1 MTEDEMVGWYH
12 RLNGHESEQMLGDGE
27 GQGRPGMLQSMGSQ
41 RVGHDLVTENKYFS
55 ISRPL
60 REAWRGSNPEI
71 RCSGSFIL
79 EALTCLNILNSHYP
93 HTVQG
98 H

>member
-41 RVGHDLVTENKYFS
+41 RVGHDLVTEKQVLLNQS
-55 ISRPL
+55 TS
-60 REAWRGSNPEI
+60 ERGLA
-71 RCSGSFIL
+71 R
-79 EALTCLNILNSHYP
+79 
-93 HTVQG
+93 V
-98 H
+98 